1 MEKGKDFE
9 NRDFRKSKRK
19 RVWKLNFFSKIEKG
33 KKERVFFCRNQK
45 RKKGKDFFWKPGKE
59 RKNADSSY
67 FQQNTNKNT
76 HNHNFF
82 IVFGRYMFQNVG
94 CTLMKSF
101 WDNKPGLGILFT
113 GQDRKQEFWNL
124 ARKKNRK
131 QDRFFLGPFFKQET
145 GQACKNRKQ
154 DLLQVSK
161 QIFFLASFHI
171 LIIFWWILIAQ

>member
-9 NRDFRKSKRK
+9 NLDFWKSKRK
-19 RVWKLNFFSKIEKG
+19 RVWKLKNFSKIEKG

-67 FQQNTNKNT
+67 FQQNTKKNT

-101 WDNKPGLGILFT
+101 WDNKLWKIKVKFMNYIPFQRIVVGL
-113 GQDRKQEFWNL
+113 W
-124 ARKKNRK
+124 
-131 QDRFFLGPFFKQET
+131 
-145 GQACKNRKQ
+145 
-154 DLLQVSK
+154 LLRCSQQLELPLLIRLVA
-161 QIFFLASFHI
+161 ISFYSND
-171 LIIFWWILIAQ
+171 